1 MIMSNNEKISVLIR
15 SRNEA
20 RWIGHCIQSVI
31 DFLDSPEII
40 VIDNNSKDKTL
51 QIVRQFQQDPELS
64 KGGSHADIK
73 ILTIDDYS
81 PGKSLNLG
89 AKAAHNNYI
98 LIISSHCVLNKFNTS
113 KHISDLETY
122 CTIFGNQIPIYEGKK
137 ITKRYLWKHF
147 IDKEVVD
154 MYSEM
159 EERYFFH
166 NALSFFKKQTLI
178 DNPFDEN
185 LVGKEDRYWV
195 AKMITSSFKTLY
207 DPEMQV
213 DHHYTDNGNT
223 WKGIG

>member
-1 MIMSNNEKISVLIR
+1 MTMNKNEKISVVIR
-15 SRNEA
+15 SKNEE

-31 DFLDSPEII
+31 DFLESPEII
-40 VIDNNSKDKTL
+40 VIDNNSTDKTL
-51 QIVRQFQQDPELS
+51 QIVRQFQQDPEIL
-64 KGGSHADIK
+64 KGGNHAEIK
-73 ILTIDDYS
+73 IFNIDDYS

-89 AKAAHNNYI
+89 VNASQYDYV
-98 LIISSHCVLNKFNTS
+98 LIISSHCVMNKFNIT
-113 KHISDLETY
+113 KHIKDLETY

-147 IDKEVVD
+147 SEEEVVD
-154 MYSEM
+154 MFSEM

-166 NALSFFKKQTLI
+166 NALSFFKKQTLL
-178 DNPFDEN
+178 DFPFDEN

-195 AKMITSSFKTLY
+195 AKMISSSHKTLY
-207 DPEMQV
+207 DPSMQV